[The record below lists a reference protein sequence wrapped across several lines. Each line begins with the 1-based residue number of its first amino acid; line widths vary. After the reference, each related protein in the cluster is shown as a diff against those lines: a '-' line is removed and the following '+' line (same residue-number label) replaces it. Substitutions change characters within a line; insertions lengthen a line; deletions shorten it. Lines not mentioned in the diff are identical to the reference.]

1 MARMYSRRKGKSG
14 SKKPLKKTKPSWLRY
29 KPKEVELLIAKLAK
43 DGKTSSQIGLI
54 LRDSYGIPNV
64 KLIIGNTVSAIL
76 KEKKLLADIPEDLMA
91 LVRKVVF
98 VQKHLDKNHKDMTA
112 LRGLQLT
119 QSKIKRMVKYYK
131 RIGTLPLGW
140 KYDAESLKL
149 YVG

>member
-1 MARMYSRRKGKSG
+1 MARMYSRKKGKAG
-14 SKKPLKKTKPSWLRY
+14 SKKPLKKVKPSWLRY
-29 KPKEVELLIAKLAK
+29 KPKEVELLIAKFAK

-76 KEKKLLADIPEDLMA
+76 KEKKLLGDIPEDLMA
-91 LVRKVVF
+91 LVRKVVL
-98 VQKHLDKNHKDMTA
+98 VRKHMEKNHKDMTA

-119 QSKIKRMVKYYK
+119 ESKIKRMVKYYK
-131 RIGTLPLGW
+131 RIETLPLGW